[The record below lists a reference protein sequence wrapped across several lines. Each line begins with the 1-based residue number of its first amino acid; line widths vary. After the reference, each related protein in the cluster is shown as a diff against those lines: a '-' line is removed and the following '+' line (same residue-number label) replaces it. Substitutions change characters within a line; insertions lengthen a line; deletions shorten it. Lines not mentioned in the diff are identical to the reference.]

1 MARNKYK
8 KYGHKYWEENHRERN
23 NVVAL
28 RKKSV
33 SDYFAKK
40 CAKRDKSF
48 WAIISP
54 FMTDKKTPY
63 KWW

>member
-8 KYGHKYWEENHRERN
+8 KYGHKYWEENRLERN

-33 SDYFAKK
+33 SNYLAKK

-48 WAIISP
+48 WAIILP
-54 FMTDKKTPY
+54 FMTDKKNGG
-63 KWW
+63 